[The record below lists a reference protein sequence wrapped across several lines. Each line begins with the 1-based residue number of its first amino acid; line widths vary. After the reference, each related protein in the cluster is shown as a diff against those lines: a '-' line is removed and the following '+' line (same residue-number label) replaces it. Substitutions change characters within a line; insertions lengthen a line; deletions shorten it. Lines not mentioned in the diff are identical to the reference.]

1 MCGCQS
7 QPGLDRDKL
16 LAKMN
21 KMTTYLIDDDD
32 EYKILLLY
40 ILKNLNTDIKREIYD
55 KLVIYEIIE
64 ITTQGW
70 TELTIQSIQDEL
82 YYDMYDLYDDL
93 DIGD

>member
-1 MCGCQS
+1 MS
-7 QPGLDRDKL
+7 
-16 LAKMN
+16 
-21 KMTTYLIDDDD
+21 TYLIDNDDN
-32 EYKILLLY
+32 YKILLLY
-40 ILKNLNTDIKREIYD
+40 ILKDLSTDIKREIYD
-55 KLVIYEIIE
+55 KLVTYEIIE